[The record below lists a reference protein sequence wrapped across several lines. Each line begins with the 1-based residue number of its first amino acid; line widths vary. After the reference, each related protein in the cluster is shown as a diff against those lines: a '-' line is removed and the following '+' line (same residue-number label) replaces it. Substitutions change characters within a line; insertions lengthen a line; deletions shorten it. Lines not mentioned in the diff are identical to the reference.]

1 MNCPACKEPMI
12 VMELDCVEIDYCL
25 SCHGI
30 WLDAG
35 ELEILLEGAQS
46 KADFLDSFAVVK
58 HSKEPPRKCP
68 ICIRKMRKVLIGE
81 AEPKV
86 LIDRC
91 RRGHGLW
98 LDKGELE
105 EIISAYRS
113 AQSSK
118 IFELLKDMFGKR

>member
-25 SCHGI
+25 GCHGI

-58 HSKEPPRKCP
+58 HGKEPPRKCP
-68 ICIRKMRKVLIGE
+68 ICIKKMRKVLVGE

-91 RRGHGLW
+91 RKGHGLW

-105 EIISAYRS
+105 EIILAYRS
-113 AQSSK
+113 TQSSK
-118 IFELLKDMFGKR
+118 VLELLKDMFGER